1 MNELRRKPEAGSRT
15 MAPARFRLPRFR
27 LAGFWLPRF
36 RLPALCLA
44 TVILFST
51 PALSQESGI
60 EVGKAAPAAK
70 LETLDGKVAD
80 LAQYIGKGPVVMEFW
95 ATWCPNCKELEPAM
109 LAAQKKYA
117 GKVQFV
123 GVAVSVNES
132 PGLVPLYVQKHG
144 LAGVQFYDRKG
155 TAIDAYDVPATSF
168 IVVIGKT
175 GKVVYTGLGGTQ
187 NLDAAI
193 QKAL

>member
-1 MNELRRKPEAGSRT
+1 MDMNKTADGGRRTAGWLTAMAIVLLTFATPLRA
-15 MAPARFRLPRFR
+15 
-27 LAGFWLPRF
+27 
-36 RLPALCLA
+36 
-44 TVILFST
+44 
-51 PALSQESGI
+51 QESGI
-60 EVGKAAPAAK
+60 PVGKDAPSAK
-70 LETLDGKVAD
+70 LETLDGKIAD
-80 LAQYIGKGPVVMEFW
+80 LSQFIGKGAIVMEFW

-132 PGLVPLYVQKHG
+132 PELVRRYVEKHG
-144 LAGVQFYDRKG
+144 LAGAQFYDRKG

-168 IVVIGKT
+168 VVVINKA

-193 QKAL
+193 KKAL